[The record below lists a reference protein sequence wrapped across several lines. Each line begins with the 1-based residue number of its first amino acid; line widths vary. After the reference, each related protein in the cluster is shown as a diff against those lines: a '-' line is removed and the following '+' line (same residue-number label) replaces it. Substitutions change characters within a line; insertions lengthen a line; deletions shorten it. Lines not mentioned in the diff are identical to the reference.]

1 MKKGILVLFIF
12 CLIAHNGFAAELDI
26 TPREG
31 ELWTSAE
38 GKLMIVNM
46 TAVKGAWEELALEH
60 KDGEVIIL
68 IGGGAAVLYD
78 KVGKKASVTGVLKP
92 RMRYQGQLVR
102 VIEVKELPEEKPAVK
117 AEAPA
122 AAVAE

>member
-1 MKKGILVLFIF
+1 MRTIVFGIVVILLGASIS
-12 CLIAHNGFAAELDI
+12 FAAELDI
-26 TPREG
+26 TPKEG

-38 GKLMIVNM
+38 GELMIVNM

-68 IGGGAAVLYD
+68 IGGGAAELYD

-102 VIEVKELPEEKPAVK
+102 VIEVKEMSEEKPAVK